1 MEPAAHGRGP
11 ERETIAAAEMLG
23 ATFHPSITNDLEI
36 FFDDRLLRRVAGI
49 VREVSPEI
57 LLTHSPADYMEDHTN
72 ACRLAVTAAF
82 SRGMPN
88 YPTEPPRPAVEQSV
102 TVYHAQPHGN
112 RDALGELVRPKLFVD
127 IGSAMDEKA
136 RLLACHASQQQWL
149 DASQGMSSMAM
160 AMHSASPRSRRNVG
174 PVRIRRGLRKHLHLG
189 FCSET
194 ADPLA
199 AALAGN
205 VYNA

>member
-1 MEPAAHGRGP
+1 
-11 ERETIAAAEMLG
+11 
-23 ATFHPSITNDLEI
+23 
-36 FFDDRLLRRVAGI
+36 
-49 VREVSPEI
+49 
-57 LLTHSPADYMEDHTN
+57 
-72 ACRLAVTAAF
+72 
-82 SRGMPN
+82 MPN

-112 RDALGELVRPKLFVD
+112 RDPLGELVRPKLFVD
-127 IGSAMDEKA
+127 IGTAMDEKA

-160 AMHSASPRSRRNVG
+160 AMQSQAAKSGEMSGRFEYAEG
-174 PVRIRRGLRKHLHLG
+174 WRKHLHLG